1 MRGEG
6 ANKMN
11 NSGYFQS
18 FVSSGPLPPG
28 GKMRLRN
35 KIVWL
40 LNFAGLGLKSAIQH
54 LAGRTIRTA
63 TDTGKRLPD
72 AMKRREDSLYGII
85 VRMESGHNNGQRFT
99 VLLETLLV

>member
-1 MRGEG
+1 MIGGG

-40 LNFAGLGLKSAIQH
+40 LNFAGLCLKCAMRH
-54 LAGRTIRTA
+54 LAGRIIWTEP
-63 TDTGKRLPD
+63 DTGKRLPD
-72 AMKRREDSLYGII
+72 VMKMR
-85 VRMESGHNNGQRFT
+85 
-99 VLLETLLV
+99 